1 MNIAA
6 KAVSKKALMLPAKS
20 RAELANMLLGS
31 LGNYKNKS
39 FEAKWLKEAKKRD
52 QDISNGSVTC
62 KTHDE
67 IMKSVFKAI

>member
-1 MNIAA
+1 MNIVA
-6 KAVSKKALMLPAKS
+6 KEVSKEALMLPAKS

-31 LGNYKNKS
+31 LGNYENKD

-52 QDISNGSVTC
+52 HDISNGSVKC

-67 IMKSVFKAI
+67 IMKSVLKAI